1 MNTKKAIWVKRPKT
15 YITIDLHS
23 FSWDVDDSS
32 SVFWTIGEVGVIDL
46 RAVYDD
52 SVSLD
57 FVLLHTPNDYV
68 RFTKFGIYSS
78 FFGFSSYI
86 PSYSLNSLLLKKEG
100 SSLSFYNDDKLLLKI
115 ENPAF
120 LGSASFG
127 FEVKG
132 KGKVKLSVF

>member
-32 SVFWTIGEVGVIDL
+32 SVIWTIGEVGVIDL

-68 RFTKFGIYSS
+68 RFTNF
-78 FFGFSSYI
+78 
-86 PSYSLNSLLLKKEG
+86 
-100 SSLSFYNDDKLLLKI
+100 DKLLLKI